1 MPLGASQR
9 FTHARVEL
17 RASAPHFNLRNSIR
31 LSCPL
36 CTCRC
41 GSTGQKEG
49 RESKL
54 LRSSCSVVES
64 KVLNNKAS
72 TAITISYLIKQKN
85 MFWLF
90 IRCVLKV
97 LIIFLL
103 VIDSTFWPKLK
114 ALPAREYNYAKPISS
129 AVYGTITG
137 MLYSRCTVDLA
148 HVGPLQL
155 VRSSY
160 VPATNPPCKLWM
172 KVPS

>member
-1 MPLGASQR
+1 
-9 FTHARVEL
+9 
-17 RASAPHFNLRNSIR
+17 
-31 LSCPL
+31 
-36 CTCRC
+36 
-41 GSTGQKEG
+41 
-49 RESKL
+49 
-54 LRSSCSVVES
+54 
-64 KVLNNKAS
+64 
-72 TAITISYLIKQKN
+72 

-90 IRCVLKV
+90 IRCVFKV

-103 VIDSTFWPKLK
+103 VVDTSFWPKLK
-114 ALPAREYNYAKPISS
+114 ASPAREYNYAKPVSS